1 MVDCKKIGVFLFS
14 SYDFMKRRVKKRESL
29 RFITS
34 SKRVIRL
41 FPENVREWMAKAG
54 GENTDF
60 RVIQRTANA
69 LEIQLKVIRG
79 HRKEIEKRLR
89 QVVLQFS
96 IQQELDL
103 CLDVYFSEL
112 NQSTADGKG
121 EVAYK
126 PIGMN
131 QS

>member
-1 MVDCKKIGVFLFS
+1 
-14 SYDFMKRRVKKRESL
+14 MKRRAKKRECL
-29 RFITS
+29 RFFTS

-69 LEIQLKVIRG
+69 LEIQLNVIRG

-96 IQQELDL
+96 IQQELDM
-103 CLDVYFSEL
+103 CLDVYFSEMH
-112 NQSTADGKG
+112 QSTADGKG

-131 QS
+131 Q